1 MPAENILVTFWS
13 RTGKTEKLALGAALG
28 AVQARAKIRLRWL
41 RERVEDAELDSIPEW
56 RVNRER
62 MGKEYIEPREDDFA
76 WPDGIVIAI
85 PASLSAVPTE
95 LKRFLHALATARS
108 NGKLRS
114 QAAAMI
120 ISGGTAC
127 DDDHSAAAFLSAA
140 LSDLHFTTVLSEPA
154 PCVDALEAARLQGRR
169 LVESLPKPR

>member
-41 RERVEDAELDSIPEW
+41 RERVEDGALDSIPEW

-62 MGKEYIEPREDDFA
+62 MGEEYIQPREDDFA
-76 WPDGIVIAI
+76 WADGMVIAI
-85 PASLSAVPTE
+85 PASLSLAATE
-95 LKRFLHALATARS
+95 LKMYLHALATARS

-114 QAAAMI
+114 KAAAVI
-120 ISGGTAC
+120 VSGSTAC
-127 DDDHSAAAFLSAA
+127 EDNHSAAAALSAA
-140 LSDLHFTTVLSEPA
+140 LSDLDMSTVPSEPG
-154 PCVDALEAARLQGRR
+154 PCVDAIETARLQGRR
-169 LVESLPKPR
+169 LVEFFS

>member
-28 AVQARAKIRLRWL
+28 AVQAKARIRLRWL
-41 RERVEDAELDSIPEW
+41 REGVEDRELDSIPEW

-76 WPDGIVIAI
+76 WADGMVIAI
-85 PASLSAVPTE
+85 PARLNPATTE
-95 LKRFLHALATARS
+95 LKKYLHALASART

-114 QAAAMI
+114 KAAVVI
-120 ISGGTAC
+120 VSGSTPC
-127 DDDHSAAAFLSAA
+127 DGDHSAADFLSTA
-140 LSDLHFTTVLSEPA
+140 LSELCLTTVPSEPG
-154 PCVDALEAARLQGRR
+154 PSVDAVETARRQGRR
-169 LVESLPKPR
+169 LVEFLP